1 MEIELQAPYLG
12 LWLKATLRMCE
23 DGRRR
28 VTLWNGSVRMG
39 TTYARY
45 LMSVKLGRFLTEEEH
60 VDHKDEDKSND
71 DIDNLQILTPLQNV
85 QKNIEFKSRQRK
97 DAGLDVIVTVDCE
110 GCGKPF
116 EKPLRNVRYAKAKGQ
131 SQTCSRKCKA
141 LVSPPPPKPKLVIS
155 DELQKQLRDLRLAGN
170 SDYTMATILGI
181 SRPTIQRY
189 RLSLGI
195 E

>member
-1 MEIELQAPYLG
+1 MEIEVLPPYRG
-12 LWLKATLRMCE
+12 LWRKATLRMCE

-71 DIDNLQILTPLQNV
+71 DIDNLQILTPLQNL
-85 QKNIEFKSRQRK
+85 QKNNEFKARQRK
-97 DAGLDVIVTVDCE
+97 AAGIDVLVTVDCE

-116 EKPLRNVRYAKAKGQ
+116 EKSLRNVRYAKSKGWT
-131 SQTCSRKCKA
+131 QTCSRKCKV
-141 LVSPPPPKPKLVIS
+141 LVSPPPPKPKLIIS
-155 DELQKQLRDLRLAGN
+155 DELQKKLKDLRLAGN
-170 SDYTMATILGI
+170 SDYTIATTLGI